1 MSIHELLANF
11 ASKRILVVGD
21 VMIDAYT
28 LGKVNRVSP
37 EAPVPIVSLEKQEER
52 LGGAANV
59 ALNLQALGAKALL
72 CSVIGNDSYG
82 KRLCELMT
90 EQQMS
95 VSGIVKSNDRVT
107 TVKTRVIGNNQHL
120 LRIDAEDT
128 HTLTAQEESAFI
140 ATVKQLLQTEQIDA
154 IIFEDYNKGV
164 LSANVIESLIAEA
177 KAHGIPTTVDPKKT
191 NFLTYKGVTL
201 FKPNL
206 KELKEGVGVS
216 CTFLNRP
223 EFDRAIAILEQELQ
237 NDITFVTLSE
247 NGVYIKKATSEK
259 HVPAHIRSILDVSGA
274 GDTVISVA
282 TLCLAAGC
290 SIETIAELSNLA
302 GGLVCEKSGVVSI
315 QPGELIEECSE
326 QGLEVKF
333 TGR

>member
-1 MSIHELLANF
+1 MTIHELLIEF
-11 ASKRILVVGD
+11 QSKRILVIGD
-21 VMIDAYT
+21 VMIDAYM

-37 EAPVPIVSLEKQEER
+37 EAPVPIVSLQKQEQR

-59 ALNLQALGAKALL
+59 ALNLQSLGALPIL
-72 CSVIGNDSYG
+72 CSVVGNDKEGSD
-82 KRLCELMT
+82 LLNLLAIH
-90 EQQMS
+90 QMPNH
-95 VSGIVKSNDRVT
+95 GIVKSEDRVT

-128 HTLTAQEESAFI
+128 HLLTANEE
-140 ATVKQLLQTEQIDA
+140 QLFCAKIEDVLASEHVDA

-164 LSANVIESLIAEA
+164 LTPKIIDFVIELSKRYQIV
-177 KAHGIPTTVDPKKT
+177 TTVDPKKD
-191 NFLTYKGVTL
+191 NFLAYKGVTL

-206 KELKEGVGVS
+206 KELNEGVGVHCS
-216 CTFLNRP
+216 F
-223 EFDRAIAILEQELQ
+223 EKFEQFKQAIQQLESSLA

-247 NGVYIKKATSEK
+247 HGVYIKDSNQE
-259 HVPAHIRSILDVSGA
+259 HHIPAHIRTIADVSGA

-282 TLCLAAGC
+282 TLCLTAKR

-315 QPGELIEECSE
+315 TPDQLRDECANKSWN
-326 QGLEVKF
+326 
-333 TGR
+333 